1 MLMLRLQRIGKKK
14 SPSYRLIVSE
24 KTKDTQAGTL
34 ENLGVYNPTASPK
47 IINLK
52 KDRIEHWL
60 SKGAQT
66 SASVNNILVNVGIV
80 TGEKRKSVF
89 LSKKRQEKLGAKAA
103 EKEATKKAEE
113 TATAPAAAP
122 EQIEEKPIEEVKAP
136 EPPGEEKKE
145 ETQEKVE
152 SKE

>member
-1 MLMLRLQRIGKKK
+1 M
-14 SPSYRLIVSE
+14 
-24 KTKDTQAGTL
+24 
-34 ENLGVYNPTASPK
+34 
-47 IINLK
+47 
-52 KDRIEHWL
+52 
-60 SKGAQT
+60 
-66 SASVNNILVNVGIV
+66 NNILVNVGIV

-103 EKEATKKAEE
+103 EKEATKKVKEVP
-113 TATAPAAAP
+113 TAPAAAP